1 MRGERVKELQLERY
15 ALFTSFMGGENEI
28 LSLNLPDRR
37 TIWAVYLV
45 ILHNGNNILG
55 VFYKAI
61 RVTKQVKQKQVCREN
76 VLRSTRHLQWCIWKV
91 WGIIIS
97 CMCVCKYFP

>member
-55 VFYKAI
+55 VF
-61 RVTKQVKQKQVCREN
+61 
-76 VLRSTRHLQWCIWKV
+76 
-91 WGIIIS
+91 
-97 CMCVCKYFP
+97 